1 MARVIINPEEANGFL
16 RDFQQTTENID
27 SSLDTIKSNFET
39 YCASWQDQSRAD
51 FEAELLQIV
60 GETKRFVQETE
71 EYKDL
76 LRRLIASAE
85 EIASV
90 RIRIS

>member
-16 RDFQQTTENID
+16 RDFQQITENID
-27 SSLDTIKSNFET
+27 TSLDSIKNNFET
-39 YCASWQDQSRAD
+39 NCASWQDQSRVD
-51 FEAELLQIV
+51 FEAELQQIV
-60 GETKRFVQETE
+60 SETKRFIQETE
-71 EYKDL
+71 EHKDL

>member
-16 RDFQQTTENID
+16 RSFHQTTESID
-27 SSLDTIKSNFET
+27 TSLDTVKNNFET
-39 YCASWQDQSRAD
+39 NCASWQDQSRAD
-51 FEAELLQIV
+51 FEAELHQIV
-60 GETKRFVQETE
+60 GETKRFIQETE

-85 EIASV
+85 EIASI